1 MILVLIYG
9 LIKGGREIC
18 KKKALKIYSVTEVL
32 LVYTIISL
40 LICTPQ
46 IPNAT
51 GLSGNQYLWVALKA
65 FIIFIAWIAGFK
77 AIKML
82 PISLCGILDLSRVLF
97 ATMLGVIVLGE
108 KITLYKTIGLILV
121 SSGLLFLKFN
131 PFLKKENQPVIKSN
145 SAESETKNSSA
156 FFIIL
161 AFVSCL
167 LNAVSG
173 LLDKILMKEMNS
185 SQLQF
190 WYTLFLTSYYI
201 LYAFIGKIKISK
213 GIWKNIWIWLLAVG
227 LIVMDKCLFIANSYP
242 ESQVTIMTL
251 IKQISVIVA
260 IIGGKFVF
268 KEKNILHKI
277 ICAFIIILGILAG
290 IMG

>member
-1 MILVLIYG
+1 
-9 LIKGGREIC
+9 
-18 KKKALKIYSVTEVL
+18 
-32 LVYTIISL
+32 
-40 LICTPQ
+40 
-46 IPNAT
+46 
-51 GLSGNQYLWVALKA
+51 
-65 FIIFIAWIAGFK
+65 
-77 AIKML
+77 
-82 PISLCGILDLSRVLF
+82 
-97 ATMLGVIVLGE
+97 
-108 KITLYKTIGLILV
+108 
-121 SSGLLFLKFN
+121 
-131 PFLKKENQPVIKSN
+131 
-145 SAESETKNSSA
+145 
-156 FFIIL
+156 
-161 AFVSCL
+161 
-167 LNAVSG
+167 
-173 LLDKILMKEMNS
+173 MNS